1 MNPIT
6 NTTEIVKEH
15 LITDSEYDEILAK
28 WEEESYGYEDKKL
41 IKFLKSNKAK
51 LIGKTILIDEA
62 DKDHKDGCIMMLQL
76 GRVKQLIVSL
86 SINTRVKLKCNPGL
100 DTYSMGKFIY
110 FNLDRVYFV
119 KNTIV
124 QKL

>member
-6 NTTEIVKEH
+6 NTAEIVKEH
-15 LITDSEYDEILAK
+15 FITDSEYDEILAK

-41 IKFLKSNKAK
+41 IKFLRSNKAK
-51 LIGKTILIDEA
+51 LIGKTILIDDI
-62 DKDHKDGCIMMLQL
+62 DKDHKNGCIMMLQL

-86 SINTRVKLKCNPGL
+86 NIETRVKLKCNPGL

-110 FNLDRVYFV
+110 ANLDKVYFV
-119 KNTIV
+119 KTT
-124 QKL
+124 KSLRC